1 MKAPPR
7 PPSIWYR
14 GIIRNPLEGI
24 RVGTAVA
31 FRRSREGG
39 WRVITATRQVLVTD
53 ERVAHYVISLRGAGG
68 KPIPLP
74 DQEAVNRHLAD
85 IFHGRVL
92 LGKKGPGP
100 YSDLNLARD

>member
-1 MKAPPR
+1 MKNPR

-39 WRVITATRQVLVTD
+39 WRVVTATRQVLVTD
-53 ERVAHYVISLRGAGG
+53 EHVARYVISLREAGR
-68 KPIPLP
+68 PIPLP

-92 LGKKGPGP
+92 LGRKGPGP
-100 YSDLNLARD
+100 YTELNLSKD